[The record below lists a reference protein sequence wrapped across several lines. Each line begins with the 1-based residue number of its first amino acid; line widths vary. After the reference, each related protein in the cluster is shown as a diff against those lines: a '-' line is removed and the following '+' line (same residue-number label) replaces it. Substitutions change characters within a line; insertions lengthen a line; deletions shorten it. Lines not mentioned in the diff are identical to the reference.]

1 MQKSDVTIV
10 VPTSYI
16 PSHPST
22 KIIETTIKNTRF
34 HFPNNEIIL
43 QIDGLRSE
51 QADYKKDYDEY
62 KNRVLWKCLHEW
74 ENVLPI
80 IFDIHSHQSTMM
92 KKTIKLVQ
100 TPLILYIEGDL
111 PLRTDRDIDWN
122 KCLDMFEYNKA
133 NTIRFYLREEMPQE
147 HYHMMCGQEDIFIKT
162 VQWSQN
168 PHLSFTNYY
177 KDIVLP
183 NVGETNYIEDEFYGK
198 AQTDCEYLPEEESA
212 NVDSE
217 EEPANVDSEEEPV
230 IEEPYV
236 FKIRNWEAHKMF
248 IYYPDNGQNVS
259 RVLHLDGRQ
268 STKKFTQDD
277 DFWEYTSIEDAKKI
291 LKKSEM
297 FKDDKDIL

>member
-1 MQKSDVTIV
+1 MHKNDVTIII
-10 VPTSYI
+10 PTSYI
-16 PSHPST
+16 PSHPSI
-22 KIIETTIKNTRF
+22 KVIEATIKNTRF

-51 QADYKKDYDEY
+51 QAEYKKDYDEH

-74 ENVLPI
+74 QNVLPI
-80 IFDIHSHQSTMM
+80 IFDQHSHQSTMM
-92 KKTIKLVQ
+92 KKTINLVQ

-122 KCLDMFEYNKA
+122 KCLGMFEYNKA

-147 HYHMMCGQEDIFIKT
+147 HEHMMCGQEDIFIKT

-168 PHLSFTNYY
+168 PHLSFTSYY
-177 KDIVLP
+177 KDIILP

-198 AQTDCEYLPEEESA
+198 AQTDCEYLPEEEI
-212 NVDSE
+212 
-217 EEPANVDSEEEPV
+217 V

-248 IYYPDNGQNVS
+248 IYYPDNGQNLS

-277 DFWEYTSIEDAKKI
+277 EFWAYTSIEDAKKI
-291 LKKSEM
+291 LKESEM

>member
-1 MQKSDVTIV
+1 MQKSDVTIII
-10 VPTSYI
+10 PTSYI
-16 PSHPST
+16 PSHPSI
-22 KIIETTIKNTRF
+22 KVIETTIKNTRF

-43 QIDGLRSE
+43 QIDGLRAE
-51 QADYKKDYDEY
+51 QAQYKKDYDEH

-74 ENVLPI
+74 QNVLPI
-80 IFDIHSHQSTMM
+80 IFDQHSHQSTMM
-92 KKTIKLVQ
+92 KKTINLVQ

-122 KCLDMFEYNKA
+122 KCLDMFEHNKA

-147 HYHMMCGQEDIFIKT
+147 HEHMMCGQEDSFIKT

-168 PHLSFTNYY
+168 PHLSFTSYY
-177 KDIVLP
+177 KDIILP

-198 AQTDCEYLPEEESA
+198 AQTDCEYLP
-212 NVDSE
+212 
-217 EEPANVDSEEEPV
+217 EEEPV

-248 IYYPDNGQNVS
+248 IYYPDNGQNLS

-291 LKKSEM
+291 LRQSEM

>member
-1 MQKSDVTIV
+1 MQKSDVTII

-22 KIIETTIKNTRF
+22 KVIETTINNTRF
-34 HFPNNEIIL
+34 HFPDSEIIL
-43 QIDGLRSE
+43 QIDGLRLE
-51 QADYKKDYDEY
+51 QSDYKKDYDEY
-62 KNRVLWKCLHEW
+62 KSRVLWKCLHEW

-80 IFDIHSHQSTMM
+80 IFDKHSHQSTMM
-92 KKTIKLVQ
+92 KKTINLVQ

-122 KCLDMFEYNKA
+122 KCLDMFEYNRA

-147 HYHMMCGQEDIFIKT
+147 HFHMMCGQEDIFMKT

-177 KDIVLP
+177 KNTILP
-183 NVGETNYIEDEFYGK
+183 NIRDKNYIEDEFYGK
-198 AQTDCEYLPEEESA
+198 AQTDCEYLPGEQ
-212 NVDSE
+212 
-217 EEPANVDSEEEPV
+217 P
-230 IEEPYV
+230 ITIEPYV

-268 STKKFTQDD
+268 STRKFTQDD
-277 DFWEYTSIEDAKKI
+277 EFWSYTSIEDAKKI
-291 LKKSEM
+291 LSQSEL
-297 FKDDKDIL
+297 FKNDEDVSRSTS

>member
-1 MQKSDVTIV
+1 MQKSDVTII

-22 KIIETTIKNTRF
+22 KVIETTIKNTRF
-34 HFPNNEIIL
+34 HFPDSEIIL

-51 QADYKKDYDEY
+51 QSDYKKDYDEY
-62 KNRVLWKCLHEW
+62 KSRVLWKCLHEW

-80 IFDIHSHQSTMM
+80 IFDKHSHQSTMM
-92 KKTIKLVQ
+92 KKTINLVQ

-147 HYHMMCGQEDIFIKT
+147 HVHMMCGQEDVFMKT

-168 PHLSFTNYY
+168 PHLSFTSYY
-177 KDIVLP
+177 KDVVLP
-183 NVGETNYIEDEFYGK
+183 SIGERNYIEDEFYGK
-198 AQTDCEYLPEEESA
+198 AQVDCEYLPGEK
-212 NVDSE
+212 
-217 EEPANVDSEEEPV
+217 
-230 IEEPYV
+230 IITIEPYV

-268 STKKFTQDD
+268 STRKFTQDD
-277 DFWEYTSIEDAKKI
+277 EFWSYTSIEDAKKI
-291 LKKSEM
+291 LSQSEL
-297 FKDDKDIL
+297 FKNDEDVSRSTS